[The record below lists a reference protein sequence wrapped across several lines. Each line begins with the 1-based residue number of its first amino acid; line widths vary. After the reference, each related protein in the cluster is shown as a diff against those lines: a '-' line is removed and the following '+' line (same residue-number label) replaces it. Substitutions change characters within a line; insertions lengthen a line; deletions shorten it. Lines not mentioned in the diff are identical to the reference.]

1 MFKRVIMGKKS
12 DLFLIFSMLIG
23 FSLYAAEEK
32 INFQRLV
39 CIFDRGVIA
48 QTIPSGSLYAFMGQS
63 EACKNMLI
71 SCLKERVPVLV
82 SAHVM
87 KNLYDHLR
95 YSKFKFDDIQIE
107 MIKVLMRVDQV
118 YMDAALP
125 ETELKRA
132 VEWVRTNKQREHE
145 NLKIK
150 ELLSN
155 QLIFQTVSDNV
166 QMLLIL
172 PCDAPVPVPERAA
185 VLTKAGFNPQAFKHV
200 GFGCTVLKK
209 VFEHMYD
216 APEKIK
222 AIAGPISI
230 SELEALFVDDSTLRR
245 NIVLVGHGSIG
256 CIAQMSMENYD
267 SFLYMLGTKKCASL
281 GLLSCYASAPKNR
294 TPYKGNLRFPIFLFS
309 VGDTVSFAT
318 ADDRLFSLTKYFE
331 GIEEY
336 VCHEQGDESGIA
348 ILKKALVCIHCN
360 VPNNTPWVYFP
371 GRDGLVS
378 EFDLVKIKSPVSVQA
393 ASTELRVPHAI
404 ATTPEPQGVAMQP
417 VNKDTLLINDELIAE
432 LQRVGAS
439 LEITDKK
446 FLYVYVKTIPTP
458 IIFEKTVPQIFSMV
472 NDISYFNCF
481 GSINLKSGQL
491 CRYLISLLYA
501 LRSVK
506 LTTIIGSISCYNHL
520 DFCMG
525 DTVAPEDRLLLEH
538 VIIRPVF
545 LGGHEAKLFLVL
557 YRLGNDRKFYKLE
570 YIPEERPL
578 TRKDDTQRR
587 LKSEYCGY
595 VMQLKNKQC
604 DDYARKLLD
613 QMLLVAQERPFAR
626 GVELARVPSCQAVP
640 MVTGTEGQGSY
651 DGKRVLSPADAKASS
666 LLAKRMRPS
675 EDGDM
680 Q

>member
-1 MFKRVIMGKKS
+1 MGKKW
-12 DLFLIFSMLIG
+12 DLFLIFSILIG

-48 QTIPSGSLYAFMGQS
+48 QTIPSGSLYAFMGKG

-95 YSKFKFDDIQIE
+95 YSKFKFEDIQIE
-107 MIKVLMRVDQV
+107 MIKVLLRIDPV

-132 VEWVRTNKQREHE
+132 AEWARTSKQREHE

-172 PCDAPVPVPERAA
+172 PCDAPVAVPERAA
-185 VLTKAGFNPQAFKHV
+185 VLSKAGFNQQTFKHI
-200 GFGCTVLKK
+200 GSGCTVLKK
-209 VFEHMYD
+209 IFEHMYD

-222 AIAGPISI
+222 AIEQPISI
-230 SELEALFVDDSTLRR
+230 SELDALFVDDGTLRR

-256 CIAQMSMENYD
+256 RVAQMSMDNYD
-267 SFLYMLGTKKCASL
+267 SFLHMLGTKKCASL

-294 TPYKGNLRFPIFLFS
+294 TPYKGSLRFPIFLFS

-318 ADDRLFSLTKYFE
+318 TDNTLFSLTKYFE

-336 VCHEQGDESGIA
+336 ICHEQGDAHDIA
-348 ILKKALVCIHCN
+348 SLKKALAYIHCN
-360 VPNNTPWVYFP
+360 VPNNTPWIYFP
-371 GRDGLVS
+371 GREGLVS
-378 EFDLVKIKSPVSVQA
+378 EFDLVKIKSPILVQA
-393 ASTELRVPHAI
+393 ASPELHVPDVA
-404 ATTPEPQGVAMQP
+404 ATAPEPQGATLQPVP

-432 LQRVGAS
+432 LQKADAS
-439 LEITDKK
+439 LEITDKR
-446 FLYVYVKTIPTP
+446 FLYVYVKTISTP

-481 GSINLKSGQL
+481 GSINLKSGHV
-491 CRYLISLLYA
+491 CRYLTSLLYA
-501 LRSVK
+501 LRDVK
-506 LTTIIGSISCYNHL
+506 LTTVIGSISCDNHL

-570 YIPEERPL
+570 YMPEERPL

-587 LKSEYCGY
+587 IKSEYCRY
-595 VMQLKNKQC
+595 VMQLKAKQC
-604 DDYARKLLD
+604 DDYARALLD
-613 QMLLVAQERPFAR
+613 RMLLAAQERPSAP
-626 GVELARVPSCQAVP
+626 GGELARDPSCQVVP
-640 MVTGTEGQGSY
+640 MVTGTEGQGGY

-666 LLAKRMRPS
+666 VLAKRMHHS